1 MMLSETASWKWL
13 ADYLIGVCN
22 ANGWDLTT
30 ATEAQWRWT
39 LDSFFNKRDKTTWPM
54 ASTPA
59 LFTEAGKEE
68 QYLPAYE
75 KVAMFHKKST
85 LPRQGNV
92 PF

>member
-1 MMLSETASWKWL
+1 
-13 ADYLIGVCN
+13 
-22 ANGWDLTT
+22 
-30 ATEAQWRWT
+30 
-39 LDSFFNKRDKTTWPM
+39 M